1 MLVSYKWLKEL
12 VDVDVTTAELAE
24 KMSTTGIEVEG
35 VETPA
40 EALSKLVVG
49 HVLSC
54 EDVPDTHLHLC
65 QVDTGDAEGPRQIV
79 CSAPNVTAGIKVI
92 VAIPGA
98 RIADNYKIKKGKIRG
113 MESLGMICSL
123 AELGLPDSII
133 PKEFA
138 DGIQILPEDAVPGD
152 SIFPYLD
159 LDDEIIELSIT
170 PNRADALSMRG
181 VAHEVAAIYG
191 KSVHFPEKTV
201 TEDSKPAS
209 DKISVAIE
217 SDKVATYASRVV
229 ENVTVQ
235 PSPQWLQNLLMNAG
249 IRPINNVVDVTN
261 YVLLYFGQPMHAFD
275 LDKFEDSRIVAR
287 DARDGEKLVTLDG
300 EERELTAED
309 IVITVA
315 DKPVALAGVMGGA
328 STEIDNNSKN
338 VVLEAAV
345 FDGKSVRKTSS
356 RLNLRSESSSRF
368 EKGINNDT
376 VLEALDFAAAMLQEL
391 ANGTV
396 LAGRVQAGSVDTEPV
411 QVSTSLDYVNVRL
424 GTELTFADIEDVFAK
439 LGFGLTGDADKFT
452 VSVPRRRWDISI
464 QADLVEE
471 IARIYGYEKL
481 PTTLPEAAGTA
492 GELTETQA
500 LRRKVRTIAEG
511 AGLTEI
517 ISYALTTPEKAVEFA
532 VTPTNLTELMW
543 PMTVDRSA
551 LRQNMVS
558 GMLDTVAYNVNRKN
572 SNVAIY
578 EIGKVF
584 EQNGNPKEELP
595 NEINTFAFAI
605 SGLVAEKDFQTKA
618 TPVDFFYA
626 KGIVEALFDKLEV
639 SVDYVP
645 TKDLASMH
653 PGRTAAIVLDGQTI
667 GFLGQVHPQT
677 AKNYGIPETYVAEIN
692 LSAVEAALQPAQPFV
707 EITKFPAVSRDIAL
721 LLKAEI
727 THQEV
732 LDAIYSAGVKRLVAV
747 KLFDVYAGEKLGA
760 GMKSMAYS
768 LTFQNP
774 NDNLTD
780 EEVAKYMEKITKALT
795 EKVEAEVR

>member
-1 MLVSYKWLKEL
+1 
-12 VDVDVTTAELAE
+12 
-24 KMSTTGIEVEG
+24 
-35 VETPA
+35 
-40 EALSKLVVG
+40 
-49 HVLSC
+49 
-54 EDVPDTHLHLC
+54 
-65 QVDTGDAEGPRQIV
+65 
-79 CSAPNVTAGIKVI
+79 
-92 VAIPGA
+92 
-98 RIADNYKIKKGKIRG
+98 
-113 MESLGMICSL
+113 
-123 AELGLPDSII
+123 
-133 PKEFA
+133 
-138 DGIQILPEDAVPGD
+138 
-152 SIFPYLD
+152 
-159 LDDEIIELSIT
+159 
-170 PNRADALSMRG
+170 
-181 VAHEVAAIYG
+181 
-191 KSVHFPEKTV
+191 
-201 TEDSKPAS
+201 
-209 DKISVAIE
+209 
-217 SDKVATYASRVV
+217 
-229 ENVTVQ
+229 
-235 PSPQWLQNLLMNAG
+235 
-249 IRPINNVVDVTN
+249 
-261 YVLLYFGQPMHAFD
+261 
-275 LDKFEDSRIVAR
+275 
-287 DARDGEKLVTLDG
+287 
-300 EERELTAED
+300 
-309 IVITVA
+309 
-315 DKPVALAGVMGGA
+315 
-328 STEIDNNSKN
+328 
-338 VVLEAAV
+338 
-345 FDGKSVRKTSS
+345 
-356 RLNLRSESSSRF
+356 
-368 EKGINNDT
+368 
-376 VLEALDFAAAMLQEL
+376 MLQEL
-391 ANGTV
+391 ANGSV

-439 LGFGLTGDADKFT
+439 LGFGLTGDADRFT

-481 PTTLPEAAGTA
+481 PTTLPEAAGTS
-492 GELTETQA
+492 GELTKTQT

-517 ISYALTTPEKAVEFA
+517 ISYTLTTPEKAVEFA
-532 VTPTNLTELMW
+532 ATPSNLTELMW

-551 LRQNMVS
+551 LRQNLVS

-626 KGIVEALFDKLEV
+626 KGIIEALFNKLEV
-639 SVDYVP
+639 SVDYVA

-692 LSAVEAALQPAQPFV
+692 LSAVEDALKPAQPFV

-721 LLKAEI
+721 LLKADI

-732 LDAIYSAGVKRLVAV
+732 LDAIYSAGVKHLIAV
-747 KLFDVYAGEKLGA
+747 KLFDVYTGEKLGA

>member
-54 EDVPDTHLHLC
+54 EDVPETHLHLC

-79 CSAPNVTAGIKVI
+79 CGAPNVTAGIKVI

-229 ENVTVQ
+229 ENVNVQ

-692 LSAVEAALQPAQPFV
+692 LSAVEASLQPAQPFV

>member
-40 EALSKLVVG
+40 EGLSKLVVG

-79 CSAPNVTAGIKVI
+79 CGAPNVTAGIKVI

-181 VAHEVAAIYG
+181 
-191 KSVHFPEKTV
+191 
-201 TEDSKPAS
+201 
-209 DKISVAIE
+209 
-217 SDKVATYASRVV
+217 KVATYASRVV

-396 LAGRVQAGSVDTEPV
+396 LAGRVQAGSVDIEPV

-532 VTPTNLTELMW
+532 ATPTNLTELMW